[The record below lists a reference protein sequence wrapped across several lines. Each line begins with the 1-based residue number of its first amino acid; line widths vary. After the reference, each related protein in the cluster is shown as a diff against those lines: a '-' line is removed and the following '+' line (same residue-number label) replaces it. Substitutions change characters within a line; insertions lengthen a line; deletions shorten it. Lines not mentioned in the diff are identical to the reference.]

1 MTDRLK
7 GEVAIVTGSTS
18 GLGKEIARMFGAEG
32 ARVVVTGR
40 SADRGLPVMKEI
52 VRAGGAAA
60 FIAAD
65 LADEEQCR
73 SLVEEAATEFGPVT
87 VLVNNAVTS
96 TVRPQGPGDDG
107 VPGSQSQAT
116 APASSGGQAADDAVI
131 KLDGP
136 AAELT
141 ADALRA
147 VLEIDLVGAAS
158 LCRFAIPYMRLAG
171 HGSIVNVSSRVAAQG
186 TPNLAAYT
194 ASKGALEALARS
206 ITADY
211 AREGIRANTVRPGYI
226 IHERRD
232 AEVDDA
238 RLARLEGMHLTRLS
252 TATDVAYAVLFFASK
267 EAETISGVC
276 LPVDGGSSA
285 VRGLTLG

>member
-96 TVRPQGPGDDG
+96 TVRPQGPG
-107 VPGSQSQAT
+107 
-116 APASSGGQAADDAVI
+116 DDAVI

>member
-1 MTDRLK
+1 MPGRLD

-18 GLGKEIARMFGAEG
+18 GLGKEIARMFAAEG

-40 SADRGLPVMKEI
+40 SAERGLAVATEI
-52 VRAGGAAA
+52 VERGGAAA
-60 FIAAD
+60 FVPVD
-65 LADEEQCR
+65 LRDEAQCR
-73 SLVEEAATEFGPVT
+73 SLVDEAVTEFGPVT

-96 TVRPQGPGDDG
+96 TVQPQAPGDD
-107 VPGSQSQAT
+107 
-116 APASSGGQAADDAVI
+116 AVV
-131 KLDGP
+131 KLDG
-136 AAELT
+136 AAGELS
-141 ADALRA
+141 AESFRR
-147 VLEIDLVGAAS
+147 VLDVDLVGAAI
-158 LCRFAIPYMRLAG
+158 LCRLVIPHMLRAE
-171 HGSIVNVSSRVAAQG
+171 HGAIVNVSSRVAAQG

-194 ASKGALEALARS
+194 ASKAGLEGLARS

-211 AREGIRANTVRPGYI
+211 ARRGIRANTVRPGYI

-238 RLARLEGMHLTRLS
+238 RRARLEGMHLTRLS
-252 TATDVAYAVLFFASK
+252 TATDVAYAVLFLASS
-267 EAETISGVC
+267 ESETISGIT